1 MSSNPQQVEFA
12 ARAERVYEERWK
24 SILETEHLG
33 EVIALE
39 PDSGDYVLGK
49 TLREVDAARRQK
61 FGMQPVHIFRVGGGA
76 AVRIGGAF
84 HHARVSG

>member
-1 MSSNPQQVEFA
+1 MSSDTQRAEFA

-24 SILETEHLG
+24 SILESEHLG
-33 EVIALE
+33 EVIAME

-49 TLREVDAARRQK
+49 TLREVDLARRQK
-61 FGMQPVHIFRVGGGA
+61 FGSLPVHIFRVGGGA

-84 HHARVSG
+84 RHDRVSG

>member
-1 MSSNPQQVEFA
+1 MSSDSQRAEFA

-39 PDSGDYVLGK
+39 PDSGEYVLGT
-49 TLREVDAARRQK
+49 TLRDVDAARRQT
-61 FGMQPVHIFRVGGGA
+61 FGTKPVHIFRVGGGA

-84 HHARVSG
+84 RHARISG